1 MLAVSQEDDD
11 VVQANSVLPFFWV
24 LASSTMVYCCTIII
38 TKPLPASV
46 ASDGARL
53 LSSAGRLFLMVLAAE
68 GVAQMRSGD

>member
-24 LASSTMVYCCTIII
+24 LASTMVYCCTIII